1 MNRIHMDGSK
11 ASDLGNQEEQISTA
25 CAFSKGSRAAQM
37 INYDGRIFR
46 MVNNSENGDAGSE
59 TLFFYHEKGGL
70 VWAEYCGGS
79 VIKGMLLAT
88 KAADGSLDMRYQHV
102 NSEGGLMTGLCN
114 STVSVLAD
122 GRYRLEEKWQWTSGD
137 CSEGKSTVEETSP
150 SKEAERA
157 PSRGFSVTG
166 LC

>member
-11 ASDLGNQEEQISTA
+11 ASDLSDQEEETNTVWASG
-25 CAFSKGSRAAQM
+25 KRSRAAQM

-59 TLFFYHEKGGL
+59 TLFFYHEKDGL
-70 VWAEYCGGS
+70 VWAEYGGGS
-79 VIKGMLLAT
+79 VIMGMLLAT

-102 NSEGGLMTGLCN
+102 NSEGELMTGLCN

-122 GRYRLEEKWQWTSGD
+122 GRYRLEERWRWTSGD
-137 CSEGKSTVEETSP
+137 CSAGESTVEETSP
-150 SKEAERA
+150 SKEAERG